1 MRKKVKNNNN
11 NNNNWRIIIKKGA
24 ENGITVERSGP
35 KVRVK
40 VYTTRKEA
48 RERHS
53 LGSSTHFVLTDSL
66 PFALPPLKKKKAK
79 MLAGICWTWRNQS
92 ESYYQIL

>member
-1 MRKKVKNNNN
+1 MENY
-11 NNNNWRIIIKKGA
+11 IIKKEA
-24 ENGITVERSGP
+24 ENGITVGRSGP

-40 VYTTRKEA
+40 GMTTLYET

-66 PFALPPLKKKKAK
+66 LFALPPLKKKKAK
-79 MLAGICWTWRNQS
+79 MLAGI
-92 ESYYQIL
+92 